1 MLFQVAYFLT
11 HGKPCATY
19 EAAQVRKYQLG
30 RTETIRI
37 ATEESL
43 AFTKTLIDDS
53 VSDKAKKEALLAAAK
68 VHGQDAKNAADG
80 MGIDRH
86 LFGQLGSF
94 PDELTPSSWALVFK
108 VCENF

>member
-19 EAAQVRKYQLG
+19 EAAQVRKFQLG

-37 ATEESL
+37 ATEESV
-43 AFTKTLIDDS
+43 AFTKALLDDS
-53 VSDKAKKEALLAAAK
+53 VSDQTKKARFLAATK

-86 LFGQLGSF
+86 MFGRSF
-94 PDELTPSSWALVFK
+94 LVYF
-108 VCENF
+108 